1 MIRALV
7 YLMISLAAGY
17 QIMSL
22 ADGALRY
29 QDQVC
34 QEGC

>member
-7 YLMISLAAGY
+7 YLVISLAAGY
-17 QIMSL
+17 QIMSI
-22 ADGALRY
+22 ADNAIAN
-29 QDQVC
+29 QDLIC